1 MPNDVSHDTCT
12 APARDK
18 VHVGYLPVPP
28 LHRLMQLRNALVA
41 LKGPLSND
49 PELQANLRNRL
60 FNAETDDRVLG
71 KLTTPLS
78 T

>member
-1 MPNDVSHDTCT
+1 MPDDVSRDTCA
-12 APARDK
+12 APARDE

-41 LKGPLSND
+41 LKGPLGTD
-49 PELQANLRNRL
+49 PSLQANLHSRL

-71 KLTTPLS
+71 KLNTPVPP
-78 T
+78 